1 MSPLLIS
8 HCVSIVLLDLNFVL
22 CLANINLLCDLVLLD
37 KINQHKMHRFYFKR
51 MRFSAAGLFLTSVA
65 FLYWNEMNNQQLI
78 FNQPKPLNQ
87 QSEEVTGKIAA
98 NVNMVSLKIYSSS
111 KRNS

>member
-1 MSPLLIS
+1 
-8 HCVSIVLLDLNFVL
+8 
-22 CLANINLLCDLVLLD
+22 
-37 KINQHKMHRFYFKR
+37 
-51 MRFSAAGLFLTSVA
+51 MRLSAAGLFLTSVA
-65 FLYWNEMNNQQLI
+65 FLYWNEMNNQQLTK
-78 FNQPKPLNQ
+78 FNQPKPLSQ